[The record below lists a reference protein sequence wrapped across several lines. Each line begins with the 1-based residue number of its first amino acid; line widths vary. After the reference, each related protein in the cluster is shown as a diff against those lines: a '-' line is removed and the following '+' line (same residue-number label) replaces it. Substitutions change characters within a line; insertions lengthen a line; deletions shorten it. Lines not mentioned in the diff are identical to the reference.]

1 MEDRRAYSRVFKMQV
16 VNEVETG
23 KLSKEEAR
31 LKYGIRGNSAILN
44 WQRQFTQERQQES
57 MKRTQTTMSKEEL
70 ENRIKELEKSL
81 SDERFRSRAYQ
92 IYVEELEKAVG
103 KPMAKKSVIGQLT
116 GLTKSTD
123 AKE

>member
-1 MEDRRAYSRVFKMQV
+1 MEDRQLYSRVFKMQV